1 MVVNIPLCWPLLQRI
16 IRIGPW
22 TEARS
27 RSGPQ
32 NRASSRKTQSRPQRR
47 FGAGAGIGIA
57 RQASGSSTLLSIS
70 STLEDMAAYGVVSP
84 SRSASG
90 EKKGLYGHYPGFVVA
105 ERDIELQLAPPRR
118 AELDG
123 RMFGDPELHENAIG
137 PDGAR
142 TPARVRS
149 SFASEQEDLDG
160 GMCARTMTNDCH
172 VVEPSTKSDG
182 VPACL
187 RHS

>member
-1 MVVNIPLCWPLLQRI
+1 MVVNLPLCWPLLQRI

-27 RSGPQ
+27 RSVQ
-32 NRASSRKTQSRPQRR
+32 NWASSRKTQPRPQRR
-47 FGAGAGIGIA
+47 FGVGVGIGNA

-70 STLEDMAAYGVVSP
+70 STLEDMAAYGVVPP
-84 SRSASG
+84 SRSASK
-90 EKKGLYGHYPGFVVA
+90 EKKSAYGHHPGFVVA

-118 AELDG
+118 AELDS
-123 RMFGDPELHENAIG
+123 RTLGDYGPHDNAIR

-142 TPARVRS
+142 TPAGVRS
-149 SFASEQEDLDG
+149 SLASEQENSDG
-160 GMCARTMTNDCH
+160 GVCVRTMTNNCH
-172 VVEPSTKSDG
+172 VVEPSTKFDG

-187 RHS
+187 GHP